1 MNWTSLLESKYAADA
16 FIKGH
21 FFVIKF
27 TPDIVAQEVH
37 NLGIGFI
44 QEGESKIRFRLLDS
58 SLRGFNCIYGKEP
71 TEGLRLLLDSLSL
84 ALDTVG

>member
-27 TPDIVAQEVH
+27 TPDIVVSYAEETVQV
-37 NLGIGFI
+37 NLV
-44 QEGESKIRFRLLDS
+44 
-58 SLRGFNCIYGKEP
+58 N
-71 TEGLRLLLDSLSL
+71 
-84 ALDTVG
+84 